1 MAVPHKLTDLEVS
14 NAVRSLTV
22 EQVRDLVHQIGVP
35 LNELDNI
42 AAQYHDAENQKQHF
56 VQKWLDMNPDASWAK
71 LVAGLRGIKMI
82 TLAANIESVRSV
94 SLVPSS
100 ILSPPPEASTAVQ
113 LQTASMSATRTGP
126 LVTSPY
132 PSSLSPSPSS
142 QLIASFTCRVGV
154 TGSSIEH
161 LEEEFSNIK
170 CDARISLSTKERENP
185 NFVDRFRD
193 HLLELPV
200 AKKQVHIHFFVDN
213 EEDILAAKTIQKI
226 FIILGRYCNYINY
239 EIILHIVKR
248 FCKELKQ
255 RMLSYRDSLTAFE
268 KTTTVDV
275 YLCAIS
281 ARPDGK
287 VSAGFVKM
295 TMKIRKA
302 PSDCTLH
309 EIRELKESIDEE
321 ASLESYTMYIESPVE
336 SSVCVCLR
344 VPERAG
350 WMVGVVLTPDFRQKH
365 LLSEVT
371 VRRWR
376 LQGKNEESL
385 SQYLV
390 RSSTGYF

>member
-1 MAVPHKLTDLEVS
+1 MAVPLKLSNLEVS

-22 EQVRDLVHQIGVP
+22 EQVRDLVHQMGVP

-42 AAQYHDAENQKQHF
+42 ASQYHNAENQKQHF

-82 TLAANIESVRSV
+82 TLAANIESSYPFLPSAGSV

-113 LQTASMSATRTGP
+113 LQTASMSATYAGP

-132 PSSLSPSPSS
+132 PSSSLSPSPSS
-142 QLIASFTCRVGV
+142 QCIASITRRVEV
-154 TGSSIEH
+154 TGSSIEY

-170 CDARISLSTKERENP
+170 CDARISLSKKECESP

-255 RMLSYRDSLTAFE
+255 RMLSYRDFLTAFE

-321 ASLESYTMYIESPVE
+321 ASLESYTMYIESPLCAF
-336 SSVCVCLR
+336 VCVFLSGQG
-344 VPERAG
+344 G
-350 WMVGVVLTPDFRQKH
+350 WWV
-365 LLSEVT
+365 
-371 VRRWR
+371 
-376 LQGKNEESL
+376 
-385 SQYLV
+385 
-390 RSSTGYF
+390 SS